1 MRLEGDESLRI
12 HTELTFKWIHSKALR
27 EHSSMGLYI
36 VRTYKHN
43 ATGGN
48 QADCGQQLRSE
59 GKSSQVVIGNKFE
72 MEVVCYIEENKK
84 LQMGLFPLV
93 RY

>member
-12 HTELTFKWIHSKALR
+12 HTELTFKWVHSKALR

-48 QADCGQQLRSE
+48 QADCGQKLRSE
-59 GKSSQVVIGNKFE
+59 GKSLQVVTESSGTNLKRNKQITLE
-72 MEVVCYIEENKK
+72 DNIPK
-84 LQMGLFPLV
+84 
-93 RY
+93 